1 MFDMRGGSRW
11 LEVFIQKPESKSY
24 PHARAKALL
33 AQGLFLDWSQR
44 MTEARAATQESLD
57 FYKARGDKHG
67 EIDALLV
74 SAFHVDNSAQ
84 GKKIMQHALVLA
96 QSINDKW
103 RQARAL
109 SALGSGSLESREY
122 IHLKEALKIFREV
135 GDLQNMAG
143 VMAELGRLELLNNDI
158 ESAQKMLNEALVL
171 IRQLNLKGP
180 MAHILQEYG
189 RIAAIKGDY
198 EQAYA
203 SLQESAVIY
212 EEQGWRLAY
221 LFSRA
226 HLGYLAL
233 YQGEIT
239 KARSIFSET
248 VRDFY
253 SDKNEDGAMFTLEG
267 MGGLSVAV
275 GKPDVA
281 ARLIGWADM
290 VRKKLSDP
298 RPPLEQA
305 DVDKIIAACL
315 AKMGEVAFSDAYDEG
330 QAMTLDEAIAHARF
344 NS

>member
-1 MFDMRGGSRW
+1 
-11 LEVFIQKPESKSY
+11 
-24 PHARAKALL
+24 
-33 AQGLFLDWSQR
+33 

-57 FYKARGDKHG
+57 FYKACGDKHG

-74 SAFHVDNSAQ
+74 SGFHVDNSAQ

-109 SALGSGSLESREY
+109 SALGSGLLESREY

-158 ESAQKMLNEALVL
+158 ESAQKLLDEAVSL
-171 IRQLNLKGP
+171 IRQLKLKVP
-180 MAHILQEYG
+180 IADVLQQYG

-203 SLQESAVIY
+203 DLQESAVIY
-212 EEQGWRLAY
+212 EEQGIRLAY

-239 KARSIFSET
+239 KARSILSET
-248 VRDFY
+248 VRDFH

-267 MGGLSVAV
+267 MAGLSVAV
-275 GKPDVA
+275 GKPEIA
-281 ARLIGWADM
+281 TQLIGWADM
-290 VRKKLSDP
+290 VREKLSDP

-305 DVDKIIAACL
+305 DVDKIITACL
-315 AKMGEVAFSDAYDEG
+315 IKMGEVAFSDAYDEG
-330 QAMTLDEAIAHARF
+330 KKMSLDEAVAYALSE
-344 NS
+344 N